1 MLNFLSSF
9 KNKEVEEVILM
20 KRKKNKELEMNNM
33 RDLKIKL
40 LQI

>member
-9 KNKEVEEVILM
+9 KNKEVEELILM

>member
-1 MLNFLSSF
+1 MLNFLSSI

-20 KRKKNKELEMNNM
+20 KRKKDKELEMNNM